1 MTAVRN
7 DSEYVRCYLARL
19 ALLTAIG
26 AYDAA
31 GFPASEEVRGRLITA
46 ALHLAAFRQPPGGR
60 YVADME
66 GPEDWFG
73 VL

>member
-1 MTAVRN
+1 MNDLTYISTVRA
-7 DSEYVRCYLARL
+7 SAARK
-19 ALLTAIG
+19 ALLEALA

-31 GFPASEEVRGRLITA
+31 GFPASEEIRGKLIA
-46 ALHLAAFRQPPGGR
+46 AAMHLSDFKGR
-60 YVADME
+60 AVGDTQE

>member
-1 MTAVRN
+1 MSPVNSGLDYT
-7 DSEYVRCYLARL
+7 RCYLARL
-19 ALLTAIG
+19 KLLAALA

-31 GFPASEEVRGRLITA
+31 GFPASEEIRGNLITA
-46 ALHLAAFRQPPGGR
+46 ALHLADFRRPPVGF
-60 YVADME
+60 VDDVE